1 MSKPVKKLFDLE
13 IDEVSVVDRA
23 ANQHSL
29 IAFSK
34 SAGGDIPLEG
44 SMPDLA
50 VFEETGEEV
59 DVDTLEHGDVVYDE
73 DGNEYV
79 FVEDSDD
86 DDDGDDEGDE
96 VGKAGIGALLDRV
109 APREVAFRGT
119 GKMKGASFKG
129 RRKVKNPLDYYAPDS
144 GAGNIG
150 FKGDGR
156 GGMKG
161 ATFRGEG
168 RTPNYGRIARDAGGA
183 AVVGGGLTAAEVAR
197 RKHNT
202 KKSLGDTVLEQLSKA
217 VTEADREEIIAKA
230 MNEVE
235 IAKAEA
241 REALAYA
248 DAEREIRIEQEFVSK
263 AATYNLPVSPAVLGP
278 ILKAMAEV
286 LDEEQ
291 LDIIDDLFNSVGDAL
306 YNELGYVGES
316 SNSSVI
322 DAVDAYADELV
333 GKSDLTH
340 AQATVAMFEANPAAY
355 DAYISEKGI

>member
-50 VFEETGEEV
+50 VYEETGEAV

-79 FVEDSDD
+79 FVEDAVED
-86 DDDGDDEGDE
+86 DDDGEDGDE
-96 VGKAGIGALLDRV
+96 VGKAGLGLLDAV
-109 APREVAFRGT
+109 APRQVAFRGT
-119 GKMKGASFKG
+119 GKMKNVGFKG
-129 RRKVKNPLDYYAPDS
+129 ARKLKNPLDYYAPDS
-144 GAGNIG
+144 GAGDIAFRG
-150 FKGDGR
+150 DRRTSMRDVKFK
-156 GGMKG
+156 
-161 ATFRGEG
+161 GEG
-168 RTPNYGRIARDAGGA
+168 RKANKGRIARDAGGA
-183 AVVGGGLTAAEVAR
+183 AAVTTAAGGSAYAVHR
-197 RKHNT
+197 HNT
-202 KKSLGDTVLEQLSKA
+202 HKSLGDTVLEQLSKA
-217 VTEADREEIIAKA
+217 VTERDREEIIAKA
-230 MNEVE
+230 MGEVE
-235 IAKAEA
+235 VAKAEA

-248 DAEREIRIEQEFVSK
+248 DSEREIRITQEFVSK
-263 AATYNLPVSPAVLGP
+263 AATYNLPVSPEVLGP

-286 LDEEQ
+286 LDEDQ
-291 LDIIDDLFNSVGDAL
+291 LDVIDELFNSVGDAL

-322 DAVDAYADELV
+322 DAVDAYADDLV

-340 AQATVAMFEANPAAY
+340 AQATVALFEANPAAY